1 MQLDLYPRLA
11 AILGCRV
18 ILSSKLTAV
27 SCEVRRLKPWIF
39 SLFTAPVAPL
49 RRLHSSFSAFARSR
63 RPTMIEVP
71 PEVLNALF
79 MLLIVFA
86 SVNRSR
92 QQSAGGSGFG
102 L

>member
-1 MQLDLYPRLA
+1 
-11 AILGCRV
+11 
-18 ILSSKLTAV
+18 
-27 SCEVRRLKPWIF
+27 
-39 SLFTAPVAPL
+39 
-49 RRLHSSFSAFARSR
+49 
-63 RPTMIEVP
+63 MIEVP